1 MHPAQMFSNPQKT
14 KSIKTQRKGVWEMK
28 TESKPEQD
36 FNSDLR
42 GMIALFTR
50 SYMFSSCRRKITQI
64 VDLNIVLDLG

>member
-1 MHPAQMFSNPQKT
+1 
-14 KSIKTQRKGVWEMK
+14 MK

-42 GMIALFTR
+42 GMIALFSR

-64 VDLNIVLDLG
+64 ADLNIVLDLG